1 MDGDEKSGR
10 PLKLSQQTIK
20 IIEQSSNKKKAGN
33 AVVAMEI
40 LKKREKV
47 VDRRRIGEYRARMG
61 LKCFHEVRKP
71 NISSKNTEDRL
82 WFADYLS
89 DWTEEHFL
97 NLACSDEF
105 YLYANRKPN
114 SQNDII
120 WPRSVEDIPDDVRY
134 RMVSAHPACYGVFV
148 CFTAVNLN

>member
-1 MDGDEKSGR
+1 
-10 PLKLSQQTIK
+10 
-20 IIEQSSNKKKAGN
+20 
-33 AVVAMEI
+33 MEI

-47 VDRRRIGEYRARMG
+47 VDRRRIGARMG

-71 NISSKNTEDRL
+71 KISEQKNTEDRL

-134 RMVSAHPACYGVFV
+134 RMVSADCSSRMLWGICMFHSCENYV
-148 CFTAVNLN
+148 CRQRVW